1 MCDQATTK
9 ICDELQTI
17 AIETTVDPSYGE
29 WRNQLESA
37 LRNKPAI
44 LHRSEHVLKNAWKD
58 GLTPSFVA
66 ERLDKTWEALKPT
79 LFRAKE
85 LA

>member
-37 LRNKPAI
+37 LRNKPAERMERRI
-44 LHRSEHVLKNAWKD
+44 D
-58 GLTPSFVA
+58 TFV
-66 ERLDKTWEALKPT
+66 RG
-79 LFRAKE
+79 RA
-85 LA
+85 A